1 MPPPQTTQP
10 PRRFIPVSVV
20 LPLTCFLQ
28 VFFYKAHIFAGQ
40 VQPAEKRITDFAWLT
55 KEEIESYVDK
65 DYWEGT
71 KDMLADF

>member
-1 MPPPQTTQP
+1 MQAK
-10 PRRFIPVSVV
+10 RCVHCSFKACLSLKSESR
-20 LPLTCFLQ
+20 Q

-40 VQPAEKRITDFAWLT
+40 ARPANKHITDFAWLT

-71 KDMLADF
+71 KDMLSDF